1 MLNWHKGNPI
11 NLQAI
16 MNPGENQTTLEIK
29 WYDNNIL
36 IPTTPLQQ
44 NLTID
49 TTTLNIGEHKISI
62 TAKNDCGNESDEYYE
77 TFFITEEN
85 MIKEITVVID
95 KPIVNVTVVMD
106 YTGTV
111 NVTVTDP
118 LNTPV
123 QGATVEIVALSM
135 SATTDATGKAT
146 LPNVPYSTQT
156 VKVTVP

>member
-1 MLNWHKGNPI
+1 MIYWQKGIPI
-11 NLQAI
+11 NLTSI
-16 MNPGENQTTLEIK
+16 SDPGENETIIEIK
-29 WYDNNIL
+29 WFLDETI
-36 IPTTPLQQ
+36 IPTAPLQEQ
-44 NLTID
+44 ITID
-49 TTTLNIGEHKISI
+49 TTPLSTGEHKIGI
-62 TAKNDCGNESDEYYE
+62 TAKNSCGNTSDEYSKIFY
-77 TFFITEEN
+77 ITEET
-85 MIKEITVVID
+85 MIKEIQVTVNQPV
-95 KPIVNVTVVMD
+95 VNMTVVMD
-106 YTGTV
+106 YTGTI

>member
-1 MLNWHKGNPI
+1 MIYWQKGIPI
-11 NLQAI
+11 NLTSI
-16 MNPGENQTTLEIK
+16 SDPGENETTTEIK
-29 WYDNNIL
+29 WFLDETI
-36 IPTTPLQQ
+36 IPTTPVQEQ
-44 NLTID
+44 ITID
-49 TTTLNIGEHKISI
+49 TTPLSTGEHKIGI
-62 TAKNDCGNESDEYYE
+62 TAKNSCGNTSDEYSKIFY
-77 TFFITEEN
+77 ITEET
-85 MIKEITVVID
+85 MIKEIQVTVNQPV
-95 KPIVNVTVVMD
+95 VNMTVVMD
-106 YTGTV
+106 YTGTI